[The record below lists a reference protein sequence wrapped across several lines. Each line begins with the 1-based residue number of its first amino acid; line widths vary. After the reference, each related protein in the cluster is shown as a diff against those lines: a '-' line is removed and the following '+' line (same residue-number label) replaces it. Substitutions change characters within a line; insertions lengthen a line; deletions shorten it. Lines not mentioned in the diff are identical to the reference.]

1 MAKKKTTKKP
11 PEKEKYIESPQKM
24 WELFVQYKAE
34 TKANPFLQHDFV
46 GKDGESVNRKRE
58 RCLTMVGFECFVLEH
73 TNLTYPDLSSYFE
86 GKGSYKSYFPI
97 SSRIRAEIKK
107 DQTEGGMAMIYSQS
121 LTARLN
127 GYGDKTEHTV
137 KEQPLFPED
146 K

>member
-1 MAKKKTTKKP
+1 MAKEKAIKT
-11 PEKEKYIESPQKM
+11 PERM
-24 WELFVQYKAE
+24 WELFVGYKAE
-34 TKANPFLQHDFV
+34 TKATPFLQHDFV
-46 GKDGESVNRKRE
+46 GKDGDSVNRKRE
-58 RCLTMVGFECFVLEH
+58 RCLTMVGFECYVLEH
-73 TNLTYPDLSSYFE
+73 TDLTYPDLTHYFE
-86 GKGSYKSYFPI
+86 GKDSYKAFVPI

-127 GYGDKTEHTV
+127 GYGDKTEMTV